1 MSHISLPPFLITSTG
16 NEFGDTGATSLSEA
30 LKSNTTLTQL
40 NLMGEKK
47 RKKTHKRHPSTNQSF
62 HFLFTSTDNK
72 IGERGSTS
80 LSEALKSNTTLTT
93 LNLSGEDKRKK
104 THKRHPS
111 TIHSSFL
118 ITLTDNGKFGDSGA
132 VPLSEALKSNT
143 TLTKLDLSSEDKRK
157 AIHITLCLSLVT
169 NLVKSIGT
177 YIHPKGGVALSE
189 ALKVNSSLTDLN
201 LDGNNKKKTYMIF
214 CSFFSYV
221 VSTDCYFGPS
231 GATALNEAL
240 KVNTTLTKLNLDGEH
255 KLKE

>member
-1 MSHISLPPFLITSTG
+1 MRAKEKTKDVTHITFSPFLITSTG
-16 NEFGDTGATSLSEA
+16 NEFGDTGATSLS
-30 LKSNTTLTQL
+30 
-40 NLMGEKK
+40 
-47 RKKTHKRHPSTNQSF
+47 
-62 HFLFTSTDNK
+62 D
-72 IGERGSTS
+72 
-80 LSEALKSNTTLTT
+80 ALKSNTTLTT

-143 TLTKLDLSSEDKRK
+143 TLTKLDLSSEDKRR
-157 AIHITLCLSLVT
+157 AIHMTRCLSLVT

-201 LDGNNKKKTYMIF
+201 LDSHHKKKTYMIS
-214 CSFFSYV
+214 CSFFFICRINRLFLWTIWRDSIERGIKGQHN
-221 VSTDCYFGPS
+221 THKTQS
-231 GATALNEAL
+231 GW
-240 KVNTTLTKLNLDGEH
+240 
-255 KLKE
+255 